1 MDLLLEAEVE
11 AGAGGSRDRRRKRGR
26 QVGVFKKLYENIYL
40 FITLFFFFCISEI
53 LAILWIY
60 LIENKRKTMPITQR

>member
-11 AGAGGSRDRRRKRGR
+11 AGAGGAETGDEREGGKW
-26 QVGVFKKLYENIYL
+26 VFSKNFMKTFIYL
-40 FITLFFFFCISEI
+40 LLFFFCISEI